1 MRRIFWLAAGV
12 VMAANPSLGWA
23 GSFPKMVAYSAQPN
37 SYFNERASDVARIYD
52 GFFFTIGSWDEGV
65 AANLGIPPDVKP
77 TTDWRERA
85 RENLIHLREAG
96 ATENLLGIH
105 FAESAAWP
113 SPETLL
119 SKDYTTKMARHFSAL
134 GKAAKE
140 LGFRGI
146 SIDVEYPYRRYSI
159 DHEVYTYQGYTAED
173 LTAAALEQGRAV
185 MSALLDEFPEAVV
198 FVLPGEL
205 WGRPIGRTFML
216 GMLQAMAHRDAPG
229 GFHLGYERAY
239 CLLDPV
245 SQVAIPRVGDCT
257 ARLLLSEMSLDYWKR
272 KCTVAPGMWPLHMVE
287 CGVAEYPVRPWGEE
301 LAELRQQ
308 MQILRSVAKKYVW
321 SFSGQPIWYLHT
333 PELEKKYG
341 LAKQTFDGADEAI
354 AGWHAILSQKEKA
367 SDPRIQ
373 RVIRAVEQFDQR
385 TIGPLDLCGRFG
397 TPAEWFVLGPL
408 GNPFTRPE
416 YAAQGAIFRPIHLD
430 EPIHGR
436 NGAVRWFVFHNHE
449 PTGSVRLMAAFD
461 WRNTDDSSAHFVC
474 NITAKEQVGGFMHI
488 GWDDGAAVWIGGKI
502 VFDRRTYPKRGHGIL
517 YRDRY
522 QFEERVPIT
531 IRRGKSRLA
540 VTCINSHGNWAFSI
554 RFTDKDGFPIEGVTF
569 SVPPC
574 KR

>member
-1 MRRIFWLAAGV
+1 
-12 VMAANPSLGWA
+12 MAANPQPGQA
-23 GSFPKMVAYSAQPN
+23 GNLPKMIAYSAQPN
-37 SYFNERASDVARIYD
+37 PYFNEQADQVARIYD

-77 TTDWRERA
+77 TTDWRQRA
-85 RENLIHLREAG
+85 RENLMHLREAG

-113 SPETLL
+113 SSETLL
-119 SKDYTTKMARHFSAL
+119 SKDYTAKMARHFGAL

-140 LGFRGI
+140 LGFRGV

-159 DHEVYTYQGYTAED
+159 DHQVYTYQGYTAED
-173 LTAAALEQGRAV
+173 LTAAASEQGRVV

-216 GMLQAMAHRDAPG
+216 GMLQAMAERDAPG

-245 SQVAIPRVGDCT
+245 SQVAIPRVGDC
-257 ARLLLSEMSLDYWKR
+257 AASLLLSERSVNYWKHR
-272 KCTVAPGMWPLHMVE
+272 CSVAPGVWPLHMVE
-287 CGVAEYPVRPWGEE
+287 CGVAEYPVRPWSEE

-308 MQILRSVAKKYVW
+308 MQILRSAAKKYVW

-354 AGWHAILSQKEKA
+354 AGWHTILSQKEKA
-367 SDPRIQ
+367 SDPRLQ
-373 RVIRAVEQFDQR
+373 RLIRAVEEFDR
-385 TIGPLDLCGRFG
+385 GRIGCADLCNRFG

-416 YAAQGAIFRPIHLD
+416 YAAQGAIFRAIRLD

-436 NGAVRWFVFHNHE
+436 NGAVRWFKFHNHE

-461 WRNTDDSSAHFVC
+461 WRNTDDCSAHFVC
-474 NITAKEQVGGFMHI
+474 NITAKEQVSGFISI
-488 GWDDGAAVWIGGKI
+488 GWDDGVAVWINGKM
-502 VFDRRTYPKRGHGIL
+502 VFDHRTYPKRGHGIL

-522 QFEERVPIT
+522 QFEERVPVT
-531 IRRGKSRLA
+531 IPKGKSRLA
-540 VTCINSHGNWAFSI
+540 VTCINSHGNWAFNI
-554 RFTDKDGFPIEGVTF
+554 RFTDKDGFPLDGVTF
-569 SVPPC
+569 SILPC

>member
-1 MRRIFWLAAGV
+1 MI
-12 VMAANPSLGWA
+12 
-23 GSFPKMVAYSAQPN
+23 AYSAQPN
-37 SYFNERASDVARIYD
+37 PYFNEQADQVARIYD

-119 SKDYTTKMARHFSAL
+119 SKDDTAKMARHFSAL
-134 GKAAKE
+134 GRAAKE
-140 LGFRGI
+140 LGFRGV
-146 SIDVEYPYRRYSI
+146 STDVEYPYRRYSI
-159 DHEVYTYQGYTAED
+159 DHQVYTYNGYTAED
-173 LTAAALEQGRAV
+173 LIAAASEQGRVV

-216 GMLQAMAHRDAPG
+216 GMLQAMAERDAPG

-245 SQVAIPRVGDCT
+245 SQVAIPRVGDCMV
-257 ARLLLSEMSLDYWKR
+257 RLLVDAKTLDYWKR
-272 KCTVAPGMWPLHMVE
+272 RCTVAPGVWPLHMVE
-287 CGVAEYPVRPWGEE
+287 TGGEGYPVRPWSEE
-301 LAELRQQ
+301 LAELQQQ

-321 SFSGQPIWYLHT
+321 SFSGQPAWYLHT
-333 PELEKKYG
+333 PDLEKRYG
-341 LAKQTFDGADEAI
+341 MAKQTFDGADEAI
-354 AGWHAILSQKEKA
+354 EGWHRILSEKKKP
-367 SDPRIQ
+367 SDPRL
-373 RVIRAVEQFDQR
+373 RRLIRAVQEFDR
-385 TIGPLDLCGRFG
+385 GEIGCAELCNRFG
-397 TPAEWFVLGPL
+397 TPADWLVLGPL
-408 GNPFTRPE
+408 GNPFTHPE
-416 YAAQGAIFRPIHLD
+416 YSAQGALFRPIRLG
-430 EPIHGR
+430 EAIHGR
-436 NGAVRWFVFHNHE
+436 DGVVRWFAFHNYE

-461 WRNTDDSSAHFVC
+461 WRNTDDCSAHFVC
-474 NITAKEQVGGFMHI
+474 SISAKEPVSGFMSI
-488 GWDDGAAVWIGGKI
+488 GWDDGVAVWINGKM
-502 VFDRRTYPKRGHGIL
+502 VFDHRTYPKRGHGIL

-522 QFEERVPIT
+522 QFEERVPVT
-531 IRRGKSRLA
+531 IPKGKSRLA
-540 VTCINSHGNWAFSI
+540 VTCINSHGNWAFNI
-554 RFTDKDGFPIEGVTF
+554 RFTDKDGFPIEGATF